1 MIRLS
6 AMLFFVCTLNASNP
20 KENERLPEIGKTFPL
35 LWKADIGRVSFRSNV
50 IFNGND
56 VIIGSNGSYYMDYNL
71 YDKKSG
77 VYILNGQNGKIKKS
91 FSGDCLGDMDVNG
104 LLLYNQKL
112 YFGNDNE
119 EFFCTTP
126 EGKTIWKKPTS
137 GDIEHEPVLIE
148 GKNKKY
154 IVYASES
161 GEVRAVEPETG
172 KTVWVYYTPDFN
184 GWKPEDN
191 RTIFKVKSFFSNTAS
206 FFTKPELRDLNND
219 GVLDLL
225 YLTYDNKLYAING
238 NNGQLFW
245 CFSNNEYLGFQNLVT
260 GNGEASTPILF
271 YSTYKGPNNYCS
283 YQITL
288 NAKGKCIK
296 KDSTFQTDR
305 GLSLN
310 NFCTKN
316 NKLILA
322 SNESLLIYEKN
333 ILTDSIS
340 RNFEGVNKYAF
351 SRTNNTMSRNYGD
364 ALLSNTTFP
373 YKGSKNCILVLNQHD
388 YANFDY
394 GFIEIISLD
403 TKQVID
409 RFELP
414 ASSEMAPILKDV
426 NQDGYLDLLV
436 NCTDGFLYCYNLKI
450 KNTF

>member
-1 MIRLS
+1 
-6 AMLFFVCTLNASNP
+6 MLFFVCTLNTANP
-20 KENERLPEIGKTFPL
+20 KENDRLPEIGKNFPL
-35 LWKADIGRVSFRSNV
+35 LWKEDIGRVSFRSNV

-56 VIIGSNGSYYMDYNL
+56 LIIGSNGNYFMDYFY
-71 YDKKSG
+71 YDKTSG
-77 VYILNGQNGKIKKS
+77 VYILNRQNGKTKKT

-126 EGKTIWKKPTS
+126 DGKTIWKKPTS

-172 KTVWVYYTPDFN
+172 NTVWTYYTPDFN

-191 RTIFKVKSFFSNTAS
+191 RTIFKVKSYFSNTIS

-245 CFSNNEYLGFQNLVT
+245 CFSNNENLEFQNMVT
-260 GNGEASTPILF
+260 GSGGASTPILF
-271 YSTYKGPNNYCS
+271 YSTYKGPNKYCS

-296 KDSTFQTDR
+296 KDSTFQTET

-310 NFCTKN
+310 NICTKN

-333 ILTDSIS
+333 ILTDTIGRHFEGISKYAFSGTNNKIS
-340 RNFEGVNKYAF
+340 RNF
-351 SRTNNTMSRNYGD
+351 GD

-373 YKGSKNCILVLNQHD
+373 YKGSKNCIIVLNQHD

-403 TKQVID
+403 TKQVIE

-414 ASSEMAPILKDV
+414 SSSEMTPIVKDV

-436 NCTDGFLYCYNLKI
+436 NCTNGFLYCYNLKI
-450 KNTF
+450 KNSF

>member
-6 AMLFFVCTLNASNP
+6 AMLFLVCTLNAANP

-35 LWKADIGRVSFRSNV
+35 LWKTDIGRVSFRSNV
-50 IFNGND
+50 IFNGNN

-126 EGKTIWKKPTS
+126 DGKTIWKKPTS

-148 GKNKKY
+148 GKDKKY

-172 KTVWVYYTPDFN
+172 NTVWTYYTPDFN

-191 RTIFKVKSFFSNTAS
+191 RTIFKVKSYFRNTAS

-225 YLTYDNKLYAING
+225 YITYDNKLYAING

-245 CFSNNEYLGFQNLVT
+245 CFSNNETLGFQNIVT
-260 GNGEASTPILF
+260 GSGAASTPILF
-271 YSTYKGPNNYCS
+271 YSTYKGPNKYCS

-296 KDSTFQTDR
+296 KDSTFQKES

-310 NFCTKN
+310 NFYTKN

-340 RNFEGVNKYAF
+340 RKFEGVNKYAF
-351 SRTNNTMSRNYGD
+351 SNNTISRNFGD
-364 ALLSNTTFP
+364 ALLSNTTFS
-373 YKGSKNCILVLNQHD
+373 YKGSKNCIMVLNQHD

-394 GFIEIISLD
+394 GFIEIISID
-403 TKQVID
+403 TKQVIE

-414 ASSEMAPILKDV
+414 ASSEMTPIIKDV

-450 KNTF
+450 KN

>member
-6 AMLFFVCTLNASNP
+6 AMLFFVCTLNTANP
-20 KENERLPEIGKTFPL
+20 KENDRLPEIGKTFPL
-35 LWKADIGRVSFRSNV
+35 LWKEDIGRVSFRSNV

-56 VIIGSNGSYYMDYNL
+56 LIIGSNGNYFMDYFY
-71 YDKKSG
+71 YDKTSG
-77 VYILNGQNGKIKKS
+77 VYILNRQNGKTKKC

-126 EGKTIWKKPTS
+126 DGKTIWKKPTS

-148 GKNKKY
+148 GKDKKY

-172 KTVWVYYTPDFN
+172 NTVWTYYTPDFN

-191 RTIFKVKSFFSNTAS
+191 RTIFKVKSYFSNTIS

-245 CFSNNEYLGFQNLVT
+245 CFSNNENLEFQNMVT
-260 GNGEASTPILF
+260 GSGVASTPILF
-271 YSTYKGPNNYCS
+271 YSTYKGPNKYCS

-296 KDSTFQTDR
+296 KDSTFQTET

-310 NFCTKN
+310 NICTKN
-316 NKLILA
+316 NKMILA

-333 ILTDSIS
+333 ILTDTIS
-340 RNFEGVNKYAF
+340 RNFEGVSKYAF
-351 SRTNNTMSRNYGD
+351 SGTNNKISRNFGD
-364 ALLSNTTFP
+364 ALLSNNTFP
-373 YKGSKNCILVLNQHD
+373 YKGSKNCVLLLNQHD

-403 TKQVID
+403 TKQVIE

-414 ASSEMAPILKDV
+414 ASSEMTPIVKDV

-450 KNTF
+450 KN